1 MKKQSFER
9 AAEAFVRFYPPYA
22 WIPSAVIP
30 IYNYLVFFG
39 TRLLDRT
46 VAATYFQTPLDSLI
60 PFVPFFV
67 LFYVLAYLQWG
78 LGYFLTLRYNRR
90 LCYETLSVNLIAKTV
105 CLVCFLAFPTAI
117 LRPEVTGGGL
127 WNALVRGIYR
137 IDQPDNLFPSIHCM
151 ASWLSFRAV
160 WKVRDLPKPLRVSN
174 GVLTLLVFASTVL
187 IKQHYLPDV
196 LGGVLAVELGYLLT
210 RLLGTERL
218 FRALEP
224 PFAKRVSELHR
235 DVPSESDI

>member
-1 MKKQSFER
+1 MKKQSFAR
-9 AAEAFVRFYPPYA
+9 AAEAFARFYPPYA

-30 IYNYLVFFG
+30 IYNYFVFFG
-39 TRLLDRT
+39 TRLLDRRVVT
-46 VAATYFQTPLDSLI
+46 TFFQTPLDRLI

-105 CLVCFLAFPTAI
+105 CLVCFLAFPTVI
-117 LRPEVTGGGL
+117 VRPEVTGGGL
-127 WNALVRGIYR
+127 WNALVRWIYR
-137 IDQPDNLFPSIHCM
+137 VDQPDNLFPSIHCM

-160 WKVRDLPKPLRVSN
+160 WKVRELPKPVRISN
-174 GVLTLLVFASTVL
+174 GVLSLCVFASTVL

-196 LGGVLAVELGYLLT
+196 LGGILAVELGYLLT
-210 RLLGTERL
+210 RLFCTERL

-224 PFAKRVSELHR
+224 SFAKRAPDCYP
-235 DVPSESDI
+235 DVRPTLD